1 MPTKSLS
8 AEYLKGLWDENP
20 VFRQLLGMCP
30 VLAVTNTGM
39 NALAM
44 GLATLFVLVMSST
57 AVSLIRGFVPKQ
69 VRIVTFI
76 LVIATFVTVVDYA
89 IMAISLDLHKALGA
103 FISLIVVNCLI
114 LGRAEAF
121 ASKNSPV
128 RAALDALGMGL
139 AASFVLILSSLVV
152 ASIKKLIPN
161 QVRIASYIVVIA
173 TFVTVA
179 DRVMAAFFP
188 PISKAL
194 GPYVPLIVVNCIILG
209 RQEAFSSRN
218 SVGRSLIDAL
228 GMSTGFV
235 LALLVLSSIREI
247 LGAGT
252 FLGYQVMGSWFKP
265 WIIMILPAGAF
276 ITLGVLLGIAL
287 LVEQKTR
294 ERRVS

>member
-1 MPTKSLS
+1 MPNKSLR

-30 VLAVTNTGM
+30 VLAVTN
-39 NALAM
+39 
-44 GLATLFVLVMSST
+44 
-57 AVSLIRGFVPKQ
+57 AVING
-69 VRIVTFI
+69 
-76 LVIATFVTVVDYA
+76 IA
-89 IMAISLDLHKALGA
+89 
-103 FISLIVVNCLI
+103 
-114 LGRAEAF
+114 
-121 ASKNSPV
+121 
-128 RAALDALGMGL
+128 MGL
-139 AASFVLILSSLVV
+139 AASFVLILSSVV
-152 ASIKKLIPN
+152 VSSIKKLIPS

-188 PISKAL
+188 AISKTL
-194 GPYVPLIVVNCIILG
+194 GPYIPLIVVNCIILG

-235 LALLVLSSIREI
+235 LALLVLSSIREV

-252 FLGYQVMGSWFKP
+252 FLGYQVLGTWFKP

-287 LVEQKTR
+287 LIEQKTQA
-294 ERRVS
+294 RRAA

>member
-30 VLAVTNTGM
+30 VLAVTN
-39 NALAM
+39 
-44 GLATLFVLVMSST
+44 
-57 AVSLIRGFVPKQ
+57 AVING
-69 VRIVTFI
+69 
-76 LVIATFVTVVDYA
+76 IA
-89 IMAISLDLHKALGA
+89 
-103 FISLIVVNCLI
+103 
-114 LGRAEAF
+114 
-121 ASKNSPV
+121 
-128 RAALDALGMGL
+128 MGL

-152 ASIKKLIPN
+152 ASIKKIIPN
-161 QVRIASYIVVIA
+161 PVRIASYIVVIA

-188 PISKAL
+188 AISKTL
-194 GPYVPLIVVNCIILG
+194 GPYIPLIVVNCIILG

-235 LALLVLSSIREI
+235 LALLVLSSIREV

-252 FLGYQVMGSWFKP
+252 FLGYQVMGPWFKP

-287 LVEQKTR
+287 LIEQKTQA
-294 ERRVS
+294 RRA